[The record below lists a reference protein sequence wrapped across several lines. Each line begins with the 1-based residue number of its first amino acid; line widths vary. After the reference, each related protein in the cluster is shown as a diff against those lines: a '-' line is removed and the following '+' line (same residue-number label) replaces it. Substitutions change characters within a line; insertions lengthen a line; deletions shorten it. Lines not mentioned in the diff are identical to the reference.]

1 MTGRS
6 AAMMAAG
13 WAAAGSA
20 LTASMVVWLLLM
32 RPFDLVDAANRD
44 DISWLVRLAAATLYD
59 MLLRLLDLL

>member
-1 MTGRS
+1 MTGRT

-32 RPFDLVDAANRD
+32 RPIDLVDAANRD
-44 DISWLVRLAAATLYD
+44 DIAGLAKLAAATLYD
-59 MLLRLLDLL
+59 MLLRLLALL